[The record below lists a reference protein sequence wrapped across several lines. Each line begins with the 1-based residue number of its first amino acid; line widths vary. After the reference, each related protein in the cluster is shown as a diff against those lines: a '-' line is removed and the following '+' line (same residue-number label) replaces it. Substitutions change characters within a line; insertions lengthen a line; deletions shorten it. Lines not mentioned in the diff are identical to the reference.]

1 MARTQPDQQV
11 PDLKL
16 NLVGGE
22 TFDLAAETPENFVMV
37 VFYRGLHCPMCKK
50 FLTTLN
56 TLAKDYADIGVSI
69 IAASMND
76 EAIATQ
82 TRVDWGLDNLRIG
95 YGLSEEV
102 AQNWDLY
109 ISSSIREGE
118 ADVFSEPGFFLVR
131 PDGRLFLANITNMP
145 WGRPDLHEILQKV
158 PFALERNYPARGVKS
173 PA

>member
-1 MARTQPDQQV
+1 MPRTQPDQQV

-16 NLVGGE
+16 NLAGGGSFDLSGE
-22 TFDLAAETPENFVMV
+22 TPDNFVMV

-56 TLAKDYADIGVSI
+56 TLAQDYTDIGVSI

-82 TRVDWGLDNLRIG
+82 TRKDWGLNNLRIA
-95 YGLSEEV
+95 YGLTEDV
-102 AQNWDLY
+102 AVKWDLY
-109 ISSSIREGE
+109 ISSSIKEGE
-118 ADVFSEPGFFLVR
+118 ADVFCEPGFFLVR

-145 WGRPDLHEILQKV
+145 WGRPDLHEILQKI
-158 PFALERNYPARGVKS
+158 PFALERNYPARGVKT
-173 PA
+173 